1 MQYAR
6 NDWCTRTETRWAKV
20 RTKDKENQQLNSDT
34 IAHAHSPHSRTRNL
48 RTHLTWTDKWM
59 KRAEREEK
67 NNTKTF
73 VYGFSVLPIEK
84 VVVATQE
91 LKTHKYGPKKL
102 FEKLQ
107 WNLKREREREEEQ
120 KSPHQ
125 KIGNAKK
132 EAKATLTKNYRQWG
146 WRKKRVR
153 MSKNQ

>member
-67 NNTKTF
+67 NNAKTF

-107 WNLKREREREEEQ
+107 WNLKREREEKQ

-125 KIGNAKK
+125 KSGNAKK
-132 EAKATLTKNYRQWG
+132 EAKATITKNYRQWG